1 MIHMSLGARI
11 AQLRKQQG
19 LTQDELAEVMQVS
32 PQAVSKWENDL
43 SCPDIQLLPKLADF
57 LHVSIDELLRGKRE
71 AQLQVMPEGTRDLNK
86 TLLKVFVLSEE
97 GDKVKVNLP
106 VSLIK
111 MALDIGL
118 QLPEVSG
125 NKVLENIDFDAILQ
139 MAEKGVIGKLVDI
152 ESADGDLVE
161 IYIE

>member
-1 MIHMSLGARI
+1 MSLGARI